1 MKLVKSPFRL
11 LTVATLAVA
20 LTAPMMISD
29 AHADWRGNR
38 GGYRHHRG
46 GSDTGAYVALGLGA
60 AALGGLL
67 AYQATRPT
75 YEAPPAYY
83 APPPPPAT
91 YYAPPPAAYYAPSP
105 TPYYYSYSHP
115 ADAPYERPREWG
127 N

>member
-1 MKLVKSPFRL
+1 MTLVKSPFRL

-20 LTAPMMISD
+20 LIGPMMISD
-29 AHADWRGNR
+29 ADARDWRGSRYN
-38 GGYRHHRG
+38 RHHHRGG

-83 APPPPPAT
+83 APPPAPPAYYPQSS
-91 YYAPPPAAYYAPSP
+91 YYAPAPGYYV
-105 TPYYYSYSHP
+105 YSHP

>member
-11 LTVATLAVA
+11 LTVATLAIA

-29 AHADWRGNR
+29 AHADWRGGRGYYR
-38 GGYRHHRG
+38 GGHGHH
-46 GSDTGAYVALGLGA
+46 DNTGAYVALGLGA

-67 AYQATRPT
+67 AYQATQPSVV

-83 APPPPPAT
+83 APPPPAYYPPAT
-91 YYAPPPAAYYAPSP
+91 YYAPAPGYY
-105 TPYYYSYSHP
+105 TYSHP